1 MARKKFVFSFV
12 VLCENQELQIAY
24 VHVKRKSYSF
34 GKSALTTCMCHN
46 GKRERELESKATF
59 SDDVGNVNACAA
71 GWRITVLFKLFHC
84 SVVFRSLYTTRS
96 LPPRQL
102 DYVFLVDFV
111 VISALLLFVA
121 RRVARA
127 FLPSMWIYLCIFFSF
142 FLPRSKILCNL
153 RANGEKILRKNNKGT
168 RCKIYVQ
175 THALPYHYPYKNKHF
190 KASGITKSRCCVEE
204 KKHSET
210 KIITCLQFKNF
221 CLTRVFCGFVAAASA
236 AVLPNMHAFACILF
250 TLL

>member
-1 MARKKFVFSFV
+1 
-12 VLCENQELQIAY
+12 
-24 VHVKRKSYSF
+24 
-34 GKSALTTCMCHN
+34 MCHN

-221 CLTRVFCGFVAAASA
+221 CLTRVFLRFCCCCFCRRSAEYARFCMHFIHA
-236 AVLPNMHAFACILF
+236 AVASYMYGVFWKGHKQNHHLF
-250 TLL
+250 FKVRITSGFKFSVFSPVR